1 MSAIFLCVLLT
12 FLNYFVIE
20 KLNKHNSLK
29 KTSIYAQT
37 KPSTLGVL
45 IWSNLFTGFSRL
57 RGISGTIRLIRL
69 IVSALPMHKVSLDTV
84 SIKIDLIINRV
95 PCLFIAKKQKCLI
108 RGLLLYFY
116 GKRMGQNIH
125 LTFGCKWEDKER
137 RNLKTHCWI
146 IHNGNIR
153 FEVSNIIDNYVT
165 LVEYQ

>member
-1 MSAIFLCVLLT
+1 MF
-12 FLNYFVIE
+12 IE
-20 KLNKHNSLK
+20 KTNKHNSYVK
-29 KTSIYAQT
+29 ASMYAQT
-37 KPSTLGVL
+37 KPSTIGIL

-57 RGISGTIRLIRL
+57 RGISGAIRLIRL
-69 IVSALPMHKVSLDTV
+69 IASALPMHKGLLNTFSE
-84 SIKIDLIINRV
+84 IIDLNLSRI
-95 PCLFIAKKQKCLI
+95 PYLFFARKQKCLI

-116 GKRMGQNIH
+116 GKRMGENIH

-146 IHNGNIR
+146 VHNGNIR

>member
-1 MSAIFLCVLLT
+1 M
-12 FLNYFVIE
+12 
-20 KLNKHNSLK
+20 K

-37 KPSTLGVL
+37 KPSTLGIL

-84 SIKIDLIINRV
+84 SKKIDLIINRV
-95 PCLFIAKKQKCLI
+95 PCLFIARKQKCLI

-116 GKRMGQNIH
+116 GKRMEQNIH

-146 IHNGNIR
+146 VHNGNIR
-153 FEVSNIIDNYVT
+153 FEVNDIIDKYVT
-165 LVEYQ
+165 LVEYK